1 MATRRTEP
9 NRGVTM
15 PIELVRAATAFAIH
29 QGWDVNGIL
38 HEAGIPPLLLA
49 EGRARVTEEQAI
61 RIVRHMWRLTDDEM
75 FGIGSHPLPRG
86 SLRLLMYGL
95 VGAPDMGA
103 AIERARGFAQAMP
116 ALPSIE
122 LEVEDGLA
130 RLSWESWGGP
140 DDPEHLLAYT
150 AVALIHRILAWGI
163 ARPVRLHHVELTFH
177 RPPSIEM
184 PNLVFGAP
192 QVYEA
197 PKQAIVFD
205 AALLRA
211 PLMRDEQELDEFIN
225 QSPAGLLARVEES
238 GDIRDQVRRMVEQGL
253 RGSQPDGDE
262 IARRLAM
269 SPQTLRR
276 KLAAQDTSLREIRE
290 TVLRDAAVTAL
301 VSTDESIAEIATR
314 LGFSEPSAFT
324 RAFRRWTGS
333 PPSAY
338 RSNDDS

>member
-1 MATRRTEP
+1 
-9 NRGVTM
+9 M
-15 PIELVRAATAFAIH
+15 PIELVRAATAFAIR

-61 RIVRHMWRLTDDEM
+61 RIVRAMWRLTDDEM
-75 FGIGSHPLPRG
+75 FGIGAHPLPRG

-95 VGAPDMGA
+95 IGATDLGE
-103 AIERARGFAQAMP
+103 AIDRARGFSQAMP
-116 ALPSIE
+116 ALPTIE

-130 RLSWESWGGP
+130 RVSWEAWGGP

-150 AVALIHRILAWGI
+150 SVAVLHRILAWGI
-163 ARPVRLHHVELTFH
+163 ARPVPLHHVELTFH
-177 RPPSIEM
+177 QPPSIEM

-197 PKQAIVFD
+197 PRQAIVFD
-205 AALLRA
+205 AALLRS
-211 PLMRDEQELDEFIN
+211 PLMRDEKELDEFIAR
-225 QSPAGLLARVEES
+225 SPAGLLARVAD
-238 GDIRDQVRRMVEQGL
+238 GVGIHDQVRRMVEQGL
-253 RGSQPDGDE
+253 RGGSHPDAEE
-262 IARRLAM
+262 IARRLAI

-276 KLAAQDTSLREIRE
+276 KLAAEETSLRAIRE
-290 TVLRDAAVTAL
+290 TVFRDAAVTAL
-301 VSTDESIAEIATR
+301 VQTGEPIAEIAGR

-338 RSNDDS
+338 RSSESD

>member
-1 MATRRTEP
+1 MATRRADP
-9 NRGVTM
+9 QRGVTM
-15 PIELVRAATAFAIH
+15 PIELVRAATAFAIR

-38 HEAGIPPLLLA
+38 HDAGIPPLLLA
-49 EGRARVTEEQAI
+49 EGRARITEEQAI
-61 RIVRHMWRLTDDEM
+61 RIIRHMWRLTDDEM
-75 FGIGSHPLPRG
+75 FGIGAHPLPRG

-103 AIERARGFAQAMP
+103 ALDRARGFARAMP

-122 LEVEDGLA
+122 LDVEDGLA
-130 RLSWESWGGP
+130 RLSWDSWGGP

-150 AVALIHRILAWGI
+150 AVAVIHRILAWGI
-163 ARPVRLHHVELTFH
+163 ARPLPLHHVELTFH
-177 RPPSIEM
+177 RPPSVEM

-197 PKQAIVFD
+197 ARQAIVFD

-211 PLMRDEQELDEFIN
+211 PLMRDEKELDEFIA
-225 QSPAGLLARVEES
+225 QSPAALLARVEDT
-238 GDIRDQVRRMVEQGL
+238 GNIRDRVRKMVEHGL
-253 RGSQPDGDE
+253 RTSQPDGDE
-262 IARRLAM
+262 IARRLAI

-276 KLAAQDTSLREIRE
+276 KLAAEGTSLREVRE

-301 VSTDESIAEIATR
+301 VQGDEPIAEIAAR

-338 RSNDDS
+338 RSSEE